1 MVKATTDLLAEYEKL
16 FADCKVNAERTK
28 AVDDLV
34 TSIIANKTRYEAV
47 GTPLSIPW
55 HFIAVIHNM
64 ESSQSF
70 TKHLHNGDPLTARTV
85 HVPSG
90 RPASGKP
97 PFTWEASATDALSMR
112 NVGAKTDWTIGG
124 TLYQLEAYNG
134 WGYRVYHSAVL
145 SPYLWS
151 FSNHY
156 TKGKYTSDG
165 KWSKTAVSDQCGA
178 AVLLRA
184 MADKGHITMAGATAS
199 ASPINTAPSSGAQAP
214 LFLHIDSGNA
224 CYPPSYFAPWIL
236 PYFLGNRS
244 NVRSVGVET
253 SVGDKTPWVSPPP
266 KSSKL

>member
-16 FADCKVNAERTK
+16 FSECKVSPDRSK

-34 TSIIANKTRYEAV
+34 TSMVANKSRYEAV

-70 TKHLHNGDPLTARTV
+70 TKHLHNGDPLTARTT
-85 HVPSG
+85 HVPAG
-90 RPASGKP
+90 RPTAGKP
-97 PFTWEASATDALSMR
+97 PFTWEESATDSLSTR
-112 NVGAKTDWTIGG
+112 NLGASTDWTIGG

-134 WGYRVYHSAVL
+134 WGYRLYHSKVL
-145 SPYLWS
+145 TPYLWS

-178 AVLLRA
+178 AVLLRV
-184 MADKGHITMAGATAS
+184 MVDKNLITMAGAAAS
-199 ASPINTAPSSGAQAP
+199 ASPINTAPSSGPQGP
-214 LFLHIDSGNA
+214 FTIPHVDVGNA
-224 CYPPSYFAPWIL
+224 CYPPSYFSPWVL
-236 PYFLGNRS
+236 PYLLGNRS
-244 NVRSVGVET
+244 NVRSVGIET
-253 SVGDKTPWVSPPP
+253 SVGGQTPWP
-266 KSSKL
+266 SSSWK

>member
-1 MVKATTDLLAEYEKL
+1 MVKATADLLAEYAKL
-16 FADCKVNAERTK
+16 FSECKINPDRTK
-28 AVDDLV
+28 TVDGLITGIV
-34 TSIIANKTRYEAV
+34 ANKSRYEAV

-85 HVPSG
+85 QVPAG
-90 RPASGKP
+90 RPTKGKP
-97 PFTWEASATDALSMR
+97 PFTWEDSASDALSMR
-112 NVGAKTDWTIGG
+112 KLDAATDWTVGG
-124 TLYQLEAYNG
+124 TLYQLEGYNG
-134 WGYRVYHSAVL
+134 WGYRLYHSAVL

-165 KWSKTAVSDQCGA
+165 KWSKTAASDQCGA

-184 MADKGHITMAGATAS
+184 MVDKNLISIAGAVAS
-199 ASPINTAPSSGAQAP
+199 PSPINTAPSSGP
-214 LFLHIDSGNA
+214 PGFLSFPHVDGGNA
-224 CYPPSYFAPWIL
+224 CYPPSYLSPWIQ

-244 NVRSVGVET
+244 NVRSVGIEMSFT
-253 SVGDKTPWVSPPP
+253 GKPPWQSPPW
-266 KSSKL
+266 KK